1 MRASSSSSPA
11 REGRVVGRISA
22 HIDELALAQ
31 PPEQGMGPGT
41 GNWGLFE
48 AEGEEIAHALIARAE
63 EWLREQGMTRVLAP
77 ISMSIWEEP
86 GLLVKGHD
94 HPPTVMMGHHNPAYQ
109 GWVERA
115 GYSEAKKLLT
125 FELDITRE
133 FPPLIQRIVAAGEK
147 NPRITIRSMEIKHF
161 DREAGIIIDIL
172 NDAWSDNWGFVP
184 FTEAEAE
191 YGGKKMKPL
200 IREDLNMVAELDGE
214 PVAFMLTWGNANEP
228 IKQIGGKLFPFG
240 WIKMLRWLR
249 NPQCETMR
257 VPLMG
262 VKKEYQ
268 NSRLA
273 SQLAFMMIE
282 YIRRNAVKNYGAT
295 RGRNRLDPRRQQGDA
310 RDCRDDRQQGQQG
323 IRDLPEGIVTQREPG
338 GAERR
343 FPSAKARTVPAL
355 HEVAGKWVRRS
366 TKPSANGPGR
376 RSIACSSSRT
386 TLFLP
391 WPSRTR
397 CCAQGLARE
406 VVICPSTAKAMS
418 ELEKAR
424 PDAIVIDVHLSDRDD
439 GWALAELVE
448 LLGEKRP
455 RIIFSTGS
463 PEDIPPN
470 IAEMGLVFDKPY
482 DPDELAR
489 VLASDR
495 KEGLFARLRR
505 KA

>member
-1 MRASSSSSPA
+1 MSQKIDIAPVSGKKDLNAFVDVGYRLNEADPNYVPQLRSEVVELLTPGKNPFFEHA
-11 REGRVVGRISA
+11 RVQFFLARSEGRVVGRISA

-48 AEGEEIAHALIARAE
+48 AESEEIGRALIARAE
-63 EWLREQGMTRVLAP
+63 DWLREQGMTRVLAP

-109 GWVERA
+109 GWFERA

-125 FELDITRE
+125 FELDITKE
-133 FPPLIQRIVAAGEK
+133 FPPLVQRIVAAGEK

-161 DREAGIIIDIL
+161 DREAGIVIDIL
-172 NDAWSDNWGFVP
+172 NDAWSSNWGFVP

-191 YGGKKMKPL
+191 YGGKKMTPL

-295 RGRNRLDPRRQQGDA
+295 RGEIGWILDDNKGM
-310 RDCRDDRQQGQQG
+310 
-323 IRDLPEGIVTQREPG
+323 
-338 GAERR
+338 
-343 FPSAKARTVPAL
+343 
-355 HEVAGKWVRRS
+355 
-366 TKPSANGPGR
+366 
-376 RSIACSSSRT
+376 
-386 TLFLP
+386 
-391 WPSRTR
+391 
-397 CCAQGLARE
+397 LA
-406 VVICPSTAKAMS
+406 
-418 ELEKAR
+418 
-424 PDAIVIDVHLSDRDD
+424 
-439 GWALAELVE
+439 
-448 LLGEKRP
+448 
-455 RIIFSTGS
+455 
-463 PEDIPPN
+463 
-470 IAEMGLVFDKPY
+470 IAETIGSKVNREY
-482 DPDELAR
+482 
-489 VLASDR
+489 VIYQ
-495 KEGLFARLRR
+495 
-505 KA
+505 KAL